1 MSPRPRLP
9 KTQWAEDSIRVEVK
23 TAGIVDEPENQKVME
38 ACLGE
43 LNEIRMRVMVGCY
56 GPGTETKP
64 KSRYYWLL
72 GESVSVHCR
81 GLEEASWFRE
91 KLLEWL
97 KSLDGVRL
105 ARVEEEEAS
114 ASAEGGVTK

>member
-9 KTQWAEDSIRVEVK
+9 KTMWQDDSIRVEVK
-23 TAGIVDEPENQKVME
+23 ASGVVDEPENQKIFK

-43 LNEIRMRVMVGCY
+43 LNEIRMRLMLGCY

-81 GLEEASWFRE
+81 DVESCEWFRE
-91 KLLEWL
+91 ELLKWL
-97 KSLDGVRL
+97 KSLDGIKLERID
-105 ARVEEEEAS
+105 ESEA
-114 ASAEGGVTK
+114 AK